1 MKKISETIV
10 FFGSGPVAAR
20 SLELL
25 AKNFT
30 IETVITKP
38 RPPHHKGDV
47 PVLTVV
53 EKLNI
58 PLLTSSNKQELNE
71 LIKNCMI
78 KSRIEILID
87 FGIIVSREV
96 IDFFPLG
103 IVNSHFS
110 LLPLWRGADPI
121 TFAILN
127 GDSKT
132 GVSLMMIDEGMDTGK
147 ILTQKTYQ
155 LPKDITTPELTNNL
169 INLSAELLYDFVPRY
184 ISGEIKPHSQPHPD
198 RATYS
203 RKLSKADSL
212 IDWSKP
218 ASQIEREIRAF
229 IGWPG
234 SKTILFDKEVTI
246 TSANETPDTPPDSEP
261 GDITVSK
268 ETSELSVTTS
278 NGSILVNK
286 LKPAGKREMTI
297 KEFIIGYGKIK

>member
-78 KSRIEILID
+78 KSRIAILID

-246 TSANETPDTPPDSEP
+246 TSANEIPDTPPDSEP

>member
-78 KSRIEILID
+78 KSRIAILID